1 MALPRQECWSE
12 LLFPSPGGLPD
23 SGTERSSPALA
34 GRFFTTQP
42 AGNLDVTS
50 QCCELS
56 SFPFTFTC
64 FLLCYSCSWTIFCSS
79 RGAPR
84 GQNPQLTYDLHLPR
98 HPCTVPWV
106 LVSDSTPEWMTGWV
120 NESRWNQQRQFLI
133 LPSAPT
139 HLYGIFLMLHVLTGN
154 PQNIKEIVHDGQKLC
169 SFEVKWLA
177 KHSKV
182 TNHDP
187 QPSNTPSMWVERGGL
202 RMSLTSRWGSNA
214 SGAGIILPS
223 CSGAPCSRLTEDS
236 GGDSASP
243 VSVLLEGTNY

>member
-98 HPCTVPWV
+98 HLCTVPWV
-106 LVSDSTPEWMTGWV
+106 LVSDSWV
-120 NESRWNQQRQFLI
+120 NDGVSERVRVEPTKAVSYFTF
-133 LPSAPT
+133 SAYPLVWYFS
-139 HLYGIFLMLHVLTGN
+139 H
-154 PQNIKEIVHDGQKLC
+154 
-169 SFEVKWLA
+169 A
-177 KHSKV
+177 
-182 TNHDP
+182 
-187 QPSNTPSMWVERGGL
+187 
-202 RMSLTSRWGSNA
+202 
-214 SGAGIILPS
+214 S
-223 CSGAPCSRLTEDS
+223 CS
-236 GGDSASP
+236 
-243 VSVLLEGTNY
+243 YW